1 MKIQNSLIIRSFLK
15 TYNFT

>member
-1 MKIQNSLIIRSFLK
+1 MILESFIIRSFLK